1 MSFKQFYKEVSNG
14 VVELNEALEA
24 FYLSESLSSGNRVK
38 LLSTGLQK
46 IKSRLEGAEHPA
58 LDANEFTYYEKLSS
72 VPSKE
77 KSDRELIVIFAAK
90 KLAFK
95 KLLDKELNTVQTDFI
110 VELALITADSRDE
123 KYDEKLGNVG
133 KKYSKEL
140 VEKLLKDY
148 TSSDSVR
155 EVYTKEEIKKYSK
168 DLLAHFESE
177 DAFNSDLASK
187 FNKIIP
193 KTEDVAFKK
202 FIGSGISGFGEFLQK
217 YNKEVGTANT
227 VLSDEDLDF
236 LLFGS
241 DKNTQEFERAYASY
255 MKKKNDV
262 PKTLKLNRF
271 YLYSETAK
279 TLLEVVY
286 NEEQKDTTPI
296 EILSP
301 LDAGEEKKESK
312 DGKEKKEK
320 KFNVD
325 VSGKD
330 HENFQVLGVYF
341 PKATETYHEIIDY
354 IEKNGQ
360 EGNVKSERFKSIIK
374 PLTVAI
380 QRYIDE
386 ADRPQLIVKT
396 LKDILEQGNFN
407 DILRVVAYAAGVSK
421 FKHDKAPNHHHV
433 VFEGMNGAKG
443 YRALEA
449 SKMGYKADSGDEY
462 GKTTTADFILSNVD
476 NKELLNLIKAPSNK
490 LEAASNG
497 SINVVDGEGKVL
509 ANYFAVS
516 LKSIKNESG
525 SIGRT
530 HSLVK
535 KTAGDI
541 LPSAEK
547 QLFGES
553 VTVEQILNINEGV
566 FAKLSE
572 LGQKGLLKLKELGAN
587 FVAKVVKLSQYLRS
601 VTKSS
606 IQKFVTM
613 VNAYLPKA
621 YAALYTTQLQEAEEF
636 KNTNIVKMVEDLFAR
651 EDKVALFNRA
661 NERIT
666 TELKKINNGKVVGNV
681 FVDVKV
687 GTPKKLEAN
696 SFKRQI
702 FHYAFIVTFQ
712 QLFING
718 MSESR
723 KQVVEAIHT
732 IVDLYAEAIFG
743 ATKLPLWRVYRYQG
757 ADSAV
762 YDNAMSKDSFKKDK
776 KEKLEA
782 LAKDMLL
789 MHFRGDTA
797 DGHLYIDFLVDPI
810 DDEGKQT
817 YATYE
822 LGYAGSEGVSSSAVF
837 LNEFKK

>member
-38 LLSTGLQK
+38 LLPTGLQK

-58 LDANEFTYYEKLSS
+58 LNVNEFTYYEKLSS

-77 KSDRELIVIFAAK
+77 KSDRELLVIFATK
-90 KLAFK
+90 KLFFK
-95 KLLDKELNTVQTDFI
+95 KLLNKEMNTVQTDFI
-110 VELALITADSRDE
+110 TELASVTVDSRDE
-123 KYDEKLGNVG
+123 KYDEKLGNVA

-140 VEKLLKDY
+140 VEKLIKEY
-148 TSSDSVR
+148 ASSDSVR
-155 EVYTKEEIKKYSK
+155 ESYTKEEIKKYSK
-168 DLLAHFESE
+168 DLLAHFESVE
-177 DAFNSDLASK
+177 AFNVNLATK
-187 FNKIIP
+187 YNKSIP
-193 KTEDVAFKK
+193 KTEDVAYSDFA
-202 FIGSGISGFGEFLQK
+202 GTALRGFGAFIRD
-217 YNKEVGTANT
+217 YNASVGIANT
-227 VLSDEDLDF
+227 LISDEDLDF

-241 DKNTQEFERAYASY
+241 DKNTQAFERAYASY
-255 MKKKNDV
+255 MK
-262 PKTLKLNRF
+262 PKEDTPKILKLNRF
-271 YLYSETAK
+271 YLYSESAES
-279 TLLEVVY
+279 LLEVVY
-286 NEEQKDTTPI
+286 NEEQKDTTPV

-301 LDAGEEKKESK
+301 IEEGEEKETKG
-312 DGKEKKEK
+312 GKETKEP
-320 KFNVD
+320 KFNVKIS
-325 VSGKD
+325 VKD

-341 PKATETYHEIIDY
+341 PKAAETYHEIVDY
-354 IEKNGQ
+354 VEKNGQ

-396 LKDILEQGNFN
+396 LNDILDKGNFN

-462 GKTTTADFILSNVD
+462 GKATTADFILSNVD
-476 NKELLNLIKAPSNK
+476 NKELLNLIKAPNNK

-553 VTVEQILNINEGV
+553 VSVEQMLNINEGV

-606 IQKFVTM
+606 VQKFVTM

-621 YAALYTTQLQEAEEF
+621 YAALYTSQLQEAEEF
-636 KNTNIVKMVEDLFAR
+636 KNTNIIKMVEDLFAR

-757 ADSAV
+757 SDSAV

-782 LAKDMLL
+782 LAKDMIL

-837 LNEFKK
+837 LNEFKR